1 MPFGLWTP
9 LDWSVTEAPA
19 AGAAKAL
26 GPSQELLRAKA
37 EARKLRS
44 ETLSQQLSKGPSL
57 VSTRHHSSTDS
68 RWHQSST
75 SLGDALTSVE
85 MPSLSVE
92 WSCESR
98 ESVPREE
105 LFLEHSETVLGHWK
119 KQNLPRLWVDGWL
132 GGDLSEL
139 SKLDSDATS
148 TSLLEQLDLDAEA
161 KKFLGA
167 RSKKKTSKTSKTF
180 FDLHLRFSVSDA
192 VQLIAGG
199 TVIGAVAEEPC
210 SAKRKRLFGAGHAAK
225 AEEFG
230 GTRHLQVGKRRDI
243 HFSRR
248 VGPFSAC
255 SGAIWRPAS
264 ASGSLRTRCGR
275 STSRWRS
282 GGPWRYGEIRPDTAP
297 RSRLTPS
304 LDLTYALTSPVES
317 FTHLEMP

>member
-26 GPSQELLRAKA
+26 GPSEELLRAKA

-44 ETLSQQLSKGPSL
+44 EIVSQQLSKGPSL

-75 SLGDALTSVE
+75 SLGDALTSME

-132 GGDLSEL
+132 GADLSEL

-148 TSLLEQLDLDAEA
+148 STLLEQLDLDAEA

-167 RSKKKTSKTSKTF
+167 RSISDEDF
-180 FDLHLRFSVSDA
+180 EDFDRSFDRRMRFSVSDA

-210 SAKRKRLFGAGHAAK
+210 SSAKRGSSGQDMLRKLK
-225 AEEFG
+225 NSG
-230 GTRHLQVGKRRDI
+230 GRGI
-243 HFSRR
+243 
-248 VGPFSAC
+248 
-255 SGAIWRPAS
+255 
-264 ASGSLRTRCGR
+264 
-275 STSRWRS
+275 SRWENDVTS
-282 GGPWRYGEIRPDTAP
+282 I
-297 RSRLTPS
+297 SRG
-304 LDLTYALTSPVES
+304 V
-317 FTHLEMP
+317 

>member
-44 ETLSQQLSKGPSL
+44 ERVDSQQLSKGPSL

-167 RSKKKTSKTSKTF
+167 QSSSNED
-180 FDLHLRFSVSDA
+180 FDRRMRFSVSDA

-210 SAKRKRLFGAGHAAK
+210 SAKRKEA
-225 AEEFG
+225 
-230 GTRHLQVGKRRDI
+230 
-243 HFSRR
+243 
-248 VGPFSAC
+248 
-255 SGAIWRPAS
+255 
-264 ASGSLRTRCGR
+264 LRGR
-275 STSRWRS
+275 TCC
-282 GGPWRYGEIRPDTAP
+282 EN
-297 RSRLTPS
+297 
-304 LDLTYALTSPVES
+304 
-317 FTHLEMP
+317 